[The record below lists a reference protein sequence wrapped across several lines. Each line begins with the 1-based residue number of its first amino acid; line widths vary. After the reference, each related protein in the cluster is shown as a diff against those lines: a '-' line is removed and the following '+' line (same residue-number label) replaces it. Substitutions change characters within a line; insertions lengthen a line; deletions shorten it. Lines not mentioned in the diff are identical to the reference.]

1 MEKKELEQAIK
12 EVKAGDID
20 QFGVII
26 DIMQKPLFVYC
37 YHMLGHRQEAEDAVQ
52 EVFLKAYEQIDS
64 YRSVVS
70 FSAWLYKIAYHHC
83 LNLLKRARLGRIVT
97 FWKTGIPTF
106 SRHEGEERI
115 DREYL
120 NNPLHLAL
128 LKLSASER
136 NLIIL
141 RVVEDKG
148 YDELSIQQSS
158 EWKRQLM
165 DVVEGDFDVKDQVLQ
180 KLYER
185 KKQRE
190 AISVKKR
197 IGLIV
202 AATLVLGGTT
212 AFAAMKVYELK
223 NDQGEAV
230 VRVSETAEPEVDFTG
245 DRAEIMNQI
254 RATLQPGA
262 RVAVYI
268 AGPDNPDKN
277 VSFMEIPLIMTE
289 QSELQKKVGSFFEIP
304 QELVGGYKFVEGDIN
319 HQLNEDASAFFDEMV
334 KDAERDNKKVLVRD
348 LPANPKLQYL
358 YLTYKAS
365 KGEVYVN
372 LTNFENM
379 KWVSD
384 EARPN
389 ETVEK
394 VTVQNKEALYHVRKL
409 NDKESKF
416 VQVYQDDKKRL
427 IEVRTTA
434 PDITK
439 EDLLK
444 IAEKL

>member
-1 MEKKELEQAIK
+1 MT
-12 EVKAGDID
+12 
-20 QFGVII
+20 
-26 DIMQKPLFVYC
+26 
-37 YHMLGHRQEAEDAVQ
+37 
-52 EVFLKAYEQIDS
+52 
-64 YRSVVS
+64 RS
-70 FSAWLYKIAYHHC
+70 
-83 LNLLKRARLGRIVT
+83 
-97 FWKTGIPTF
+97 
-106 SRHEGEERI
+106 
-115 DREYL
+115 
-120 NNPLHLAL
+120 
-128 LKLSASER
+128 
-136 NLIIL
+136 
-141 RVVEDKG
+141 
-148 YDELSIQQSS
+148 QQSS

-230 VRVSETAEPEVDFTG
+230 VRVSETAEPVVDFTG

-444 IAEKL
+444 IAEGLK

>member
-1 MEKKELEQAIK
+1 MT
-12 EVKAGDID
+12 
-20 QFGVII
+20 
-26 DIMQKPLFVYC
+26 
-37 YHMLGHRQEAEDAVQ
+37 
-52 EVFLKAYEQIDS
+52 
-64 YRSVVS
+64 RS
-70 FSAWLYKIAYHHC
+70 
-83 LNLLKRARLGRIVT
+83 
-97 FWKTGIPTF
+97 
-106 SRHEGEERI
+106 
-115 DREYL
+115 
-120 NNPLHLAL
+120 
-128 LKLSASER
+128 
-136 NLIIL
+136 
-141 RVVEDKG
+141 
-148 YDELSIQQSS
+148 QQSS

-165 DVVEGDFDVKDQVLQ
+165 DVVDDDFDVKDQVLQ
-180 KLYER
+180 KLHER

-230 VRVSETAEPEVDFTG
+230 VRISKTNEPDLDFSG
-245 DRAEIMNQI
+245 DRNGIMNQI
-254 RATLQPGA
+254 RETLQPGA

-277 VSFMEIPLIMTE
+277 VGFMEIPLMVAE

-304 QELVGGYKFVEGDIN
+304 QELVGGYEFVEGHIN
-319 HQLNEDASAFFDEMV
+319 HQLNQDAAAFFDEVV
-334 KDAERDNKKVLVRD
+334 KEAERDNKKVLVRD
-348 LPANPKLQYL
+348 LPYNPKLQYL

-365 KGEVYVN
+365 KGEVSVN

-379 KWVSD
+379 KWISD
-384 EARPN
+384 EANSN

-394 VTVQNKEALYHVRKL
+394 VTVQKKEALYRVRKL
-409 NDKESKF
+409 NDSESKS

-427 IEVRTTA
+427 IEVRTME

>member
-1 MEKKELEQAIK
+1 M
-12 EVKAGDID
+12 
-20 QFGVII
+20 
-26 DIMQKPLFVYC
+26 IMT
-37 YHMLGHRQEAEDAVQ
+37 
-52 EVFLKAYEQIDS
+52 
-64 YRSVVS
+64 RS
-70 FSAWLYKIAYHHC
+70 
-83 LNLLKRARLGRIVT
+83 
-97 FWKTGIPTF
+97 
-106 SRHEGEERI
+106 
-115 DREYL
+115 
-120 NNPLHLAL
+120 
-128 LKLSASER
+128 
-136 NLIIL
+136 
-141 RVVEDKG
+141 
-148 YDELSIQQSS
+148 QQSS

-180 KLYER
+180 KLHER

-223 NDQGEAV
+223 NDQGEAI
-230 VRVSETAEPEVDFTG
+230 VRVSEATEPKSEYSG
-245 DRAEIMNQI
+245 SRIEIMNQI
-254 RATLQPGA
+254 RETLQPGA
-262 RVAVYI
+262 SVAVYI

-277 VSFMEIPLIMTE
+277 VSFMEIPRFISV
-289 QSELQKKVGSFFEIP
+289 QSELQTEVGSFFEIP
-304 QELVGGYKFVEGDIN
+304 EELVGGYKFAEGHIN
-319 HQLNEDASAFFDEMV
+319 HQLSDSKQELFDEMI
-334 KDAERDNKKVLVRD
+334 KEAERDNKNVVVRE
-348 LPANPKLQYL
+348 LPANPNVQHL
-358 YLTYKAS
+358 YLTYKHT
-365 KGEVYVN
+365 KGEVQLN

-384 EARPN
+384 DAGPD

-409 NDKESKF
+409 KDKEAKY
-416 VQVYQDDKKRL
+416 VQFYQDDKKRL
-427 IEVRTTA
+427 IEVRTTT